1 MTPTSKKDSEK
12 SHDPL
17 ADLDDDLGDDWE
29 SAFQAEDFMFSP
41 EDESTDFFLLEDDA
55 GSENEDISGLFSE
68 GMITMIVT
76 IISSE
81 SVFCKVF
88 RVS

>member
-1 MTPTSKKDSEK
+1 MTSSKKDA

-41 EDESTDFFLLEDDA
+41 EDEPSDFSSLTKAALRPTKTLP
-55 GSENEDISGLFSE
+55 IS
-68 GMITMIVT
+68 
-76 IISSE
+76 
-81 SVFCKVF
+81 
-88 RVS
+88 